1 MAHVFEL
8 SFCALVREDFG
19 VHNHV
24 RRVHIKLSDVSPLS
38 CATSSEVPATDTMS
52 R

>member
-24 RRVHIKLSDVSPLS
+24 RRVHIKLSDVSPLVCDEFRGPS
-38 CATSSEVPATDTMS
+38 DGHHV
-52 R
+52 